1 MKQIFLF
8 FFAKCVLE
16 LKKSRCLGDWY
27 IISTVLHTD
36 PLHQQWVEFFPLAA
50 CYQTWFVCFTIR
62 CFAQNVEIIAA
73 WIASGVNNI
82 GFDGICWKWVVFW
95 FFFKPFRVQTECF
108 VPDAVVGTIYK
119 VFIKFPLA
127 GNATGRETLHHD
139 ICKRGNV
146 LFQKAMD
153 ASHMLATRCFISM
166 HCCQTFPLKANQF
179 Y

>member
-1 MKQIFLF
+1 MKQMSFSE
-8 FFAKCVLE
+8 CVL
-16 LKKSRCLGDWY
+16 CLGDWY
-27 IISTVLHTD
+27 IISTVIHTD
-36 PLHQQWVEFFPLAA
+36 RLHQQWVEFFPLTA
-50 CYQTWFVCFTIR
+50 CYQTWFVCFTIT

-82 GFDGICWKWVVFW
+82 GFDGICWKCC
-95 FFFKPFRVQTECF
+95 FFFFIRPFRVQTECF

-127 GNATGRETLHHD
+127 GNATGRETLHHN

-146 LFQKAMD
+146 LFQKAVD
-153 ASHMLATRCFISM
+153 ASHMLPTWCFISM
-166 HCCQTFPLKANQF
+166 HCCQTFSLKVNQF